1 MAEDNFNQ
9 LVRVVN
15 VDLDGNKPIFF
26 AMIKIKGIDYSFAN
40 AVLQIANIDKLK
52 RTGYLT
58 DEEVKRIS
66 DIIEN
71 PQKNGIP
78 LWMLNRRKD
87 YSTGEDQHI
96 LSGDIKFIQSNDIR
110 RMQKIKSRR
119 GLRHQAKLPVRGQRT
134 KSNFRKGT
142 TLGVRRKAPAQKSG
156 KKKGK
161 K

>member
-15 VDLDGNKPIFF
+15 VDLDGNKPIFY

-40 AVLQIANIDKLK
+40 AVLKLANVERLK
-52 RTGYLT
+52 RAGYLT
-58 DEEVKRIS
+58 EEEIKRIS
-66 DIIEN
+66 EIIEN

-78 LWMLNRRKD
+78 VWMLNRRKD
-87 YSTGEDQHI
+87 YTTGADQHI